1 MQALHDI
8 TNAAEFEGRGCF
20 IGLNNMAMSRGGIRE
35 EGQPL
40 LILQNESSWLNTIK
54 NLTSMGVAAP
64 IALSIDAANPDVY
77 TSMLT
82 DIQDPTVAERG
93 LVVRYWG
100 LELASNPTGTGTG
113 DPRAQVMCSAL
124 TNTYH
129 KWPYVYVYAQLA
141 YPSLCEAPKDA

>member
-1 MQALHDI
+1 MQALHDM
-8 TNAAEFEGRGCF
+8 TDATEFEGRGCF

-54 NLTSMGVAAP
+54 NLTSMGVAPP

-77 TSMLT
+77 TAMLT
-82 DIQDPTVAERG
+82 DVQDPAVAERG

-113 DPRAQVMCSAL
+113 DPRAQVVCSAL

-129 KWPYVYVYAQLA
+129 RWPYVYVYAQLA
-141 YPSLCEAPKDA
+141 YPSPCETPKDA